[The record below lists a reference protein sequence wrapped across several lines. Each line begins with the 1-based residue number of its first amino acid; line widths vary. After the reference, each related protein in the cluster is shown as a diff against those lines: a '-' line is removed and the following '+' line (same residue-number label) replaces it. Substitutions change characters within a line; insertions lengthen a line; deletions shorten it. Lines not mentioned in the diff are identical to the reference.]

1 MASSP
6 HLTNIPEAVR
16 IAAST
21 DPSIDPGLKQQAI
34 DYLNK
39 VRELCEETWQV
50 SLGQTTVRLRKRRE
64 ACFAYL
70 DADVDRIVWLCTYKG
85 LELLELRR
93 RDVMAK
99 RSSERI

>member
-39 VRELCEETWQV
+39 VRDLCEETWQV
-50 SLGQTTVRLRKRRE
+50 SLGFYISTE
-64 ACFAYL
+64 
-70 DADVDRIVWLCTYKG
+70 
-85 LELLELRR
+85 EE
-93 RDVMAK
+93 K
-99 RSSERI
+99 RSLFRLSGR